1 MLFKIYILI
10 CFWWFKL
17 PSSFFL
23 TTVDQIWKTFA
34 TFSKITSIKQDL
46 ERKRTTNEETWERGC
61 VCSVVLLEVE
71 KMAEKL
77 KVTLPRSR
85 SPKLCYQDHTSQ
97 LLTMLAIHIWLILL
111 IFIYLF
117 FVVLLFYWLS
127 SLRKQPSFRNATLN
141 NVWKTTEKTTAEI
154 PYWWLHYPDLGRAH
168 DWLICLIQSEELT
181 RCGQYQVHLK
191 NFPRPIFYEKRK
203 TS

>member
-1 MLFKIYILI
+1 
-10 CFWWFKL
+10 
-17 PSSFFL
+17 
-23 TTVDQIWKTFA
+23 
-34 TFSKITSIKQDL
+34 
-46 ERKRTTNEETWERGC
+46 
-61 VCSVVLLEVE
+61 
-71 KMAEKL
+71 MAEKL

-85 SPKLCYQDHTSQ
+85 SPKRCYQDHTSQ
-97 LLTMLAIHIWLILL
+97 LLTMLAIHILQILL

-117 FVVLLFYWLS
+117 FVVLLFYWFS

-191 NFPRPIFYEKRK
+191 NFPRPIFYEKKKLFRVFIDTIFTFGVAIILSSDWK
-203 TS
+203 KKRLRMFCFFILAQPWPKICRDTTK